1 METFG
6 EESSTQRLQEP
17 AADLDMI
24 LPSSGYVDPANEE
37 DPIQTPLDTV
47 EEQRLGLVEPPQPV
61 PRERINL
68 PSRPG
73 IRREGSVPAPS
84 QPPPAPP
91 PMAEPP
97 TQPTDSLSLMQ
108 LRSLVKEMP
117 RVEPTPYAFVY
128 KDAASL
134 PEEIEEWFAYHTPE
148 RANML
153 RAQSCFAT
161 EWGVFN
167 NWAFT
172 GDDESPLDWNKTLEE
187 RRRKFMQR
195 LLGSIRTSEP
205 EKRLEQLE
213 ALVYIVLGCWHETAG
228 LESGIMTLAEASS
241 LLGQAE
247 DEDIQPQEASEPAA
261 EKSEA
266 EAQRDKAVAEQYAK
280 SGFQLHWLKANTK
293 MVFDIDGALQTI
305 YDTVRAA
312 CMREWYAIHFPSL
325 PLSVLIVWQLTGPF
339 ANKTSVRQTLEG
351 QRTTLRSSN

>member
-6 EESSTQRLQEP
+6 DGSTERLHEL

-24 LPSSGYVDPANEE
+24 LPSSGGYIDPANEE
-37 DPIQTPLDTV
+37 ALGQTPLDTV
-47 EEQRLGLVEPPQPV
+47 EEQRLGIVEPPRPV

-68 PSRPG
+68 PVRPG
-73 IRREGSVPAPS
+73 LRRDGSMPAPS

-91 PMAEPP
+91 PMVEPP
-97 TQPTDSLSLMQ
+97 AQPTDSLSLMQ

-117 RVEPTPYAFVY
+117 KAEPTPYAFVY

-172 GDDESPLDWNKTLEE
+172 GDDESPLDWNKASEE
-187 RRRKFMQR
+187 RRRQFMQR
-195 LLGSIRTSEP
+195 LLDSIRNSDT

-228 LESGIMTLAEASS
+228 LEAGSMTLEEASS
-241 LLGQAE
+241 LLGQNTEETEEQLEEKA
-247 DEDIQPQEASEPAA
+247 DPAA

-266 EAQRDKAVAEQYAK
+266 EKRRDKAVAEQYGK
-280 SGFQLHWLKANTK
+280 SGFQLQWLKTNTK
-293 MVFDIDGALQTI
+293 MLFDIDSGLQTI
-305 YDTVRAA
+305 YDTVRTA
-312 CMREWYAIHFPSL
+312 CIREWYATLLLLHDL
-325 PLSVLIVWQLTGPF
+325 RF
-339 ANKTSVRQTLEG
+339 AHIDNAYDFR
-351 QRTTLRSSN
+351 